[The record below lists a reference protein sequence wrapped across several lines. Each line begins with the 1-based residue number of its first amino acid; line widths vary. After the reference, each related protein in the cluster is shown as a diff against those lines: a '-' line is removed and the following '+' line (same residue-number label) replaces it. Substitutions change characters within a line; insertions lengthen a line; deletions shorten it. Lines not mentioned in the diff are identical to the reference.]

1 MVSVGFCCGF
11 LFPHFLKRRAC
22 LRSSTWNKG
31 EENSEKARFSTF
43 GIPTMNLGD
52 RPWIWGIDQGRI
64 SSPIPKQLFKNKGTR
79 FRLLFSGNVLTSF
92 LYNPYKLQ
100 PRISSPTSFLAAP
113 ELLGWNHFFGV
124 KKSGVMFFKPTA
136 DRTWNN
142 GYYLKKETESLTSNG
157 GAIRRHKKNPAL
169 TKKKRFED
177 PPTAFQDCSWSG
189 VENPSFRW
197 TLSNYH
203 CFQLLLCVET

>member
-1 MVSVGFCCGF
+1 MPFTKATPAVAPYKALGSELITSLPKLRNWGSWCLDG
-11 LFPHFLKRRAC
+11 FLKRRAC

-43 GIPTMNLGD
+43 SIPTMNLGD

-92 LYNPYKLQ
+92 LYNPHKLQ

-113 ELLGWNHFFGV
+113 ELLGWNHFLD
-124 KKSGVMFFKPTA
+124 S
-136 DRTWNN
+136 
-142 GYYLKKETESLTSNG
+142 
-157 GAIRRHKKNPAL
+157 KNPAQCSFNL
-169 TKKKRFED
+169 RQQIEPEITDITSKRKL
-177 PPTAFQDCSWSG
+177 
-189 VENPSFRW
+189 N
-197 TLSNYH
+197 L
-203 CFQLLLCVET
+203 

>member
-1 MVSVGFCCGF
+1 MPFTKATPAVAPYKALGSELITSLGVGAWMVFFVGFWLEIF
-11 LFPHFLKRRAC
+11 VSPIFFQSREKKRAC

-31 EENSEKARFSTF
+31 KKILKRPDLVHLVFQ
-43 GIPTMNLGD
+43 
-52 RPWIWGIDQGRI
+52 PWIWGIDHEFGGSTRVGFRLLYPNNY
-64 SSPIPKQLFKNKGTR
+64 SKKKGTR

-142 GYYLKKETESLTSNG
+142 GYYLKKHPMVAQFEG
-157 GAIRRHKKNPAL
+157 
-169 TKKKRFED
+169 TKKI
-177 PPTAFQDCSWSG
+177 
-189 VENPSFRW
+189 
-197 TLSNYH
+197 
-203 CFQLLLCVET
+203 LL

>member
-1 MVSVGFCCGF
+1 MPFTKATPAVAPYKALGSELITSLPKLRNWGSWCLDGFLVGFLLGF
-11 LFPHFLKRRAC
+11 LFPIFFQSREKKRAC

-92 LYNPYKLQ
+92 LYNPHKLQ

-113 ELLGWNHFFGV
+113 ELLGWNHFLD
-124 KKSGVMFFKPTA
+124 S
-136 DRTWNN
+136 
-142 GYYLKKETESLTSNG
+142 
-157 GAIRRHKKNPAL
+157 KNPAQCFFNL
-169 TKKKRFED
+169 RQQIEPEITDITSKRKL
-177 PPTAFQDCSWSG
+177 
-189 VENPSFRW
+189 N
-197 TLSNYH
+197 L
-203 CFQLLLCVET
+203 